1 MMCWDKNIKIQYCV
15 GIISL
20 PRLLLCNGVPMCG
33 CKPPNF
39 PTMMCNESVMVVRIW
54 KLHSMRI
61 FVPYLITLLWTNW
74 IWGTTPSSPASL
86 HHTCALCVIT
96 WSRVIILPGFLPK
109 REYWTLSRADISV
122 VTLRRMLDNCS
133 GTDFSW
139 KEMLV
144 ISIWFFAG
152 RMEAYSFFYLSMSV
166 WKFVLMYNITHW
178 VIIFLAASLT
188 CLQIDFTWLAVTHT
202 DSLTGTHLRPQY
214 QHNNAMVMTSAEW
227 SLVKIDSWWTI
238 TVGFMMYLKISCP
251 PHMLALMSL
260 TVKY

>member
-1 MMCWDKNIKIQYCV
+1 MMCWDKNLKIQYCV

-86 HHTCALCVIT
+86 HHTCALSVIT

-122 VTLRRMLDNCS
+122 MTLRRMLDNCS

-139 KEMLV
+139 KEMLERDIHLV
-144 ISIWFFAG
+144 LCRENGSLFFLLFVYECVKVCVDVQYYPLSNNFPSSKSHMFTNWYYMTCSHTHRLTHRDSFEAPISAQQCDGDDICG
-152 RMEAYSFFYLSMSV
+152 V
-166 WKFVLMYNITHW
+166 
-178 VIIFLAASLT
+178 
-188 CLQIDFTWLAVTHT
+188 VT
-202 DSLTGTHLRPQY
+202 GQNR
-214 QHNNAMVMTSAEW
+214 
-227 SLVKIDSWWTI
+227 
-238 TVGFMMYLKISCP
+238 
-251 PHMLALMSL
+251 
-260 TVKY
+260 